1 MSTSSLRWRESRVR
15 QEIYK
20 QHLNDIETSA
30 HQSGSLHPNGTTVA
44 HHEQTL
50 DSRPDN
56 LTSGK
61 SGRRW
66 IRLFLD
72 LFESIRV

>member
-20 QHLNDIETSA
+20 QHLNDMETSA
-30 HQSGSLHPNGTTVA
+30 HQSGSLIQNGTTVA

-56 LTSGK
+56 LTSGNF
-61 SGRRW
+61 GRRW
-66 IRLFLD
+66 IRLLVD
-72 LFESIRV
+72 LLKSIRV